1 MLTGKY
7 RPALDIEVQ
16 TSIIGMQGT
25 RLRFKENIYENIT
38 VRVGIKNII
47 KDKFLIFILS

>member
-1 MLTGKY
+1 MQ
-7 RPALDIEVQ
+7 P
-16 TSIIGMQGT
+16 SIIGMQEGT